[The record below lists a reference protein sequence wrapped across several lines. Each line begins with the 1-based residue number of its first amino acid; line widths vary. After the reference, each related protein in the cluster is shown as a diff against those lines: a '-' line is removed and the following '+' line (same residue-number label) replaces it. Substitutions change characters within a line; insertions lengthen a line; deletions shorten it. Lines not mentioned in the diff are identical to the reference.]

1 MIAQVGCDWPASRLH
16 RRDFLFQHSYNN
28 LQESLFHSSDLCAGE
43 RLLSYSGRS
52 SLPLYPSA
60 SLCPV
65 ALRLLPPMSQSPAER
80 AIEEDDKTEAPL
92 TMAASVV
99 LTNLPRDASKA
110 LETAGNLGI
119 EKSKHQTCLYEVL
132 LQHVNLATVTVR
144 LQPIGSAPHLNQR
157 VFKLSTNQRFE
168 TIVRFL
174 RKRLGAKEHES
185 VFCYVGSVFSPAL
198 DEGVGN
204 LWTVSWPYV
213 RSDESIVR

>member
-1 MIAQVGCDWPASRLH
+1 
-16 RRDFLFQHSYNN
+16 
-28 LQESLFHSSDLCAGE
+28 
-43 RLLSYSGRS
+43 
-52 SLPLYPSA
+52 
-60 SLCPV
+60 
-65 ALRLLPPMSQSPAER
+65 MSQSPAER

-110 LETAGNLGI
+110 LETAGNLSI
-119 EKSKHQTCLYEVL
+119 EKSKYHASFLVQL
-132 LQHVNLATVTVR
+132 LRQYANLAAVTVR

-204 LWTVSWPYV
+204 LWTVSWLYV
-213 RSDESIVR
+213 RSDGDEMR